1 MNIFINRGEL
11 SRSQDNE
18 KDRIYF
24 DKLYAD
30 NNLTLISE
38 KIDFLENL
46 KRDMIMK
53 NRQNISR
60 VKHDKAYTRIEDEI
74 IRLEEDLR
82 HKY

>member
-38 KIDFLENL
+38 KIDFLQDL

>member
-38 KIDFLENL
+38 KIDFLQDL

-82 HKY
+82 HRY

>member
-24 DKLYAD
+24 DKLYSD

-38 KIDFLENL
+38 KIDFLQDL

-82 HKY
+82 HRY